1 MNGEKQ
7 KARPK
12 GINLTKGTLENEI
25 RIGMLLLG
33 QRPPRYAG
41 VGTWKV
47 MVDGPSDQMVRRC
60 VVCFRTIRHWGRATH
75 SVDQYTWWCN
85 MNAENARSKIPGD
98 V

>member
-33 QRPPRYAG
+33 QHPPRYAG